1 MLKAPEDAAYDPEEN
16 ILVGNVAF
24 YGATG
29 GEAYIAGRAGERFC
43 VRNSGVTAV
52 VEGVGEHGCEYMT
65 GGRVVVLGPTDKNF
79 AAGMSGG
86 VAYVLDEDN
95 LLYRNLNREMVLMEK
110 VESKYE
116 QEELRGIL
124 EKHVKATGSRK
135 GQEVLGRFAEYLP
148 KFKKI
153 IPEDYKEL
161 SVLAGRFEEMG
172 MTREEAQIEAFYQ
185 SIQKKG

>member
-1 MLKAPEDAAYDPEEN
+1 M
-16 ILVGNVAF
+16 
-24 YGATG
+24 
-29 GEAYIAGRAGERFC
+29 
-43 VRNSGVTAV
+43 
-52 VEGVGEHGCEYMT
+52 
-65 GGRVVVLGPTDKNF
+65 
-79 AAGMSGG
+79 
-86 VAYVLDEDN
+86 
-95 LLYRNLNREMVLMEK
+95 
-110 VESKYE
+110 
-116 QEELRGIL
+116 
-124 EKHVKATGSRK
+124 KATGSRK